1 MPARRVRCVTSF
13 RRGAAGVADV
23 LELDP
28 EELAHWRQHGVPHV
42 LLDVRRED
50 ELEQA
55 HIEGALHIPE
65 RELEARTGEIP
76 RGQPIVVMCH
86 RGDRSWRVA
95 RLLITDGFQEVY
107 NLAGGIDEY
116 TVRVDAS
123 LRRYQ

>member
-1 MPARRVRCVTSF
+1 
-13 RRGAAGVADV
+13 VADV

-28 EELAHWRQHGVPHV
+28 EELARWRQRGLPHV
-42 LLDVRRED
+42 LLDVRRDD

-55 HIEGALHIPE
+55 QIEGALHIPE
-65 RELEARTGEIP
+65 RELETRTQEIP
-76 RGQPIVVMCH
+76 RDLPVVVMCH
-86 RGDRSWRVA
+86 RGDRSWRIA
-95 RLLITDGFQEVY
+95 RLLITDGFPEVY